1 MIRLRRLDGK
11 EFVLNA
17 LLVETV
23 EAVPDTVIALT
34 TGRKLVVKEAVDAVV
49 AAVAA
54 YHRSLG
60 TPAGKGAALPGPE
73 PGAASS
79 PPMNGFRRKA
89 GEKWL

>member
-34 TGRKLVVKEAVDAVV
+34 TGRKILVKEAVDAVV
-49 AAVAA
+49 EAVAA
-54 YHRSLG
+54 YQRSLG
-60 TPAGKGAALPGPE
+60 TPAGKGVALVGSE
-73 PGAASS
+73 PGAAAS
-79 PPMNGFRRKA
+79 PPVDGF
-89 GEKWL
+89 